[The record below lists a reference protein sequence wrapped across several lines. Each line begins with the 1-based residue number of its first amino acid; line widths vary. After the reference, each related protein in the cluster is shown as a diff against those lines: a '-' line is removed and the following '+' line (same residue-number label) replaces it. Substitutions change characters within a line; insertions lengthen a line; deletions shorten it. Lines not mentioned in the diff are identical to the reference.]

1 MTDRPGWSVAR
12 LARESGVHR
21 ATIFKWIGNKGGV
34 TMASVRAIA
43 DALDDDPENALR
55 AAAGKLAASQTM
67 EDDQIAEILTSGL
80 PAPVQQELIEM
91 VIDRRRQDE
100 ARQMDDLKRVISI
113 AGGRPADVGR
123 EARPRLADP

>member
-1 MTDRPGWSVAR
+1 MTNRPGWSVAR

-43 DALDDDPENALR
+43 TAVDDDPENALR
-55 AAAGKLAASQTM
+55 AAAGKLAMSQEL

-80 PAPVQQELIEM
+80 PTDVQQDLIEM
-91 VIDRRRQDE
+91 VIDRRRRDE
-100 ARQMDDLKRVISI
+100 ARQMEDLRRVIGI
-113 AGGRPADVGR
+113 AKR
-123 EARPRLADP
+123 EAS

>member
-21 ATIFKWIGNKGGV
+21 ATIFKWLGNKGGV

-55 AAAGKLAASQTM
+55 AAAGKLDARQEI

-80 PAPVQQELIEM
+80 PTDVQQELIGM
-91 VIDRRRQDE
+91 VIDRRQRDE
-100 ARQMDDLKRVISI
+100 ARQMEDLRRMIRL
-113 AGGRPADVGR
+113 AGGA
-123 EARPRLADP
+123 A